1 MFKIIKKITLKTFYK
16 IYSYNSFLGR
26 TYLILLLFLRKQK
39 RKIRLS
45 KKMNESTLILKY
57 FESIKQKG
65 GVLFDVGAST
75 GSFFERFLG
84 SEKDWKIY
92 AFDPDPDKMKQE
104 ALKYFSRKENVEF
117 IHKACSNKSGEKLQ
131 FFASE
136 VSTGISSLH
145 AFHSSH
151 HKTGDVETITLSDF
165 ILNSQIDSIDILKID
180 TEGHDLF
187 VLQGFPWDALK
198 PKVIF
203 CEFENRK
210 TIALGYDFQKLGDYF
225 IEKGYHVFVSEWFP
239 VVEYGT
245 THKWREIKSY
255 PTKLEDE
262 NAFGNFICFRD
273 KFMDNDYLDFLFN
286 SEID

>member
-1 MFKIIKKITLKTFYK
+1 
-16 IYSYNSFLGR
+16 
-26 TYLILLLFLRKQK
+26 
-39 RKIRLS
+39 
-45 KKMNESTLILKY
+45 MNESILVLKY
-57 FESIKQKG
+57 FESIKQDG

-84 SEKDWKIY
+84 KDWEIY
-92 AFDPDPDKMKQE
+92 AFDPDPDKMKKE
-104 ALKYFSRKENVEF
+104 ALEYFSKKENVEF
-117 IHKACSNKSGEKLQ
+117 INKACSNKSGEKLQ

-151 HKTGDVETITLSDF
+151 HITGEVETITLSDY
-165 ILNSQIDSIDILKID
+165 ILGHHIDRVDILKID

-187 VLQGFPWDALK
+187 VLEGFPWNTLK

-203 CEFENRK
+203 CEFENSK
-210 TIALGYDFQKLGDYF
+210 TIELGYDFQKLGDFF
-225 IEKGYHVFVSEWFP
+225 IEKGYQVFVSEWFP

-245 THKWREIKSY
+245 THKWRAIKSY
-255 PTKLEDE
+255 PTKLEDD
-262 NAFGNFICFRD
+262 NAFGNFICFTD
-273 KFMDNDYLDFLFN
+273 KFLNNDYLDFLLN